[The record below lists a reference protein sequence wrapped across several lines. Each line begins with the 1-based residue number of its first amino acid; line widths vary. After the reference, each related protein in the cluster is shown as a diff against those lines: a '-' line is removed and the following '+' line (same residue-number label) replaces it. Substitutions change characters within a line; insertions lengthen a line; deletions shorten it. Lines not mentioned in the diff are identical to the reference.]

1 MCHSDTFF
9 MENLCIELVSKLC
22 LFHTIL
28 FCFHKNFVL
37 TCLELIRSPYSIS
50 EVMAYRYKLPIWHYE
65 MIFKHSFFLGLREE
79 FVNNWL
85 PSTP

>member
-79 FVNNWL
+79 FVNNRL
-85 PSTP
+85 PFTP